1 MINRDLIEIFI
12 ELAREKNIERSELG
26 TIIEQLFLF
35 IIEKETGE
43 SDNCSV
49 IVNLDKGEIEIYA
62 EKTIVEEIDDYK
74 VEITLDEAIAKEP
87 EAAEGLSVG
96 DIFVEVIDLRVFGR
110 GLWIHSKY

>member
-43 SDNCSV
+43 SVSYTH
-49 IVNLDKGEIEIYA
+49 L
-62 EKTIVEEIDDYK
+62 
-74 VEITLDEAIAKEP
+74 TLP
-87 EAAEGLSVG
+87 TTLV
-96 DIFVEVIDLRVFGR
+96 V
-110 GLWIHSKY
+110 

>member
-49 IVNLDKGEIEIYA
+49 IVNLE
-62 EKTIVEEIDDYK
+62 
-74 VEITLDEAIAKEP
+74 
-87 EAAEGLSVG
+87 
-96 DIFVEVIDLRVFGR
+96 RVKLKFM
-110 GLWIHSKY
+110 LKKQLLKK

>member
-49 IVNLDKGEIEIYA
+49 IVNLDKV
-62 EKTIVEEIDDYK
+62 KLRF
-74 VEITLDEAIAKEP
+74 TLKRQ
-87 EAAEGLSVG
+87 L
-96 DIFVEVIDLRVFGR
+96 L
-110 GLWIHSKY
+110 KK